1 MESQTTITGLGC
13 AIAES
18 STKITGLR
26 EEISNRNDG
35 LEEMR
40 RRIDELESES
50 RKAQTTIT

>member
-1 MESQTTITGLGC
+1 MESQTTITGLGWE
-13 AIAES
+13 IGES

-50 RKAQTTIT
+50 RTAQTTIT